1 MTRFLRLLAVGLVGV
16 LVFAACGGGGSDSSS
31 DGGGGGGGSGG
42 DLPACPLDA
51 LKKATKPVE
60 VTFWHALTRANEET
74 LQKLTDR
81 FNSSQTDVK
90 VKLVNQIG
98 YKENL
103 DKYRAGLA
111 GTDLPD
117 VIQVEDTA
125 TQQMIDTQSILP
137 AQSCIKADHYDTSDY
152 VQRVL
157 DRYTVNKVLW
167 PMPFN
172 VSNPVFFYDKA
183 AFKAAGLDP
192 EKPPTTLEAVK
203 ADAVKIRDL
212 PQYEAGF
219 GLKLDPWYLEQWSA
233 KADELYVNQENGR
246 KARATKTVF
255 DNDTGR
261 EIFSWMQDM
270 VKSGAAKTNSA
281 DGPSSYDNLLGI
293 RSKTV
298 GMTIDSSATLGT
310 ITQVLGGS
318 NAEGVELGVAP
329 MPGPPGGGGVL
340 VGGGALY
347 IVKKSA
353 PEKQAAVW
361 QYLKFLDD
369 PQTQADF
376 AAGTGYVPIRKS
388 SVDLPAIKN
397 LWATTPGYKVA
408 YDQLISG
415 KDDIATQ
422 GPVIGAYQA
431 VRDAVLA
438 GEQEMFTQGKAPA
451 DALKSAAQTSDAAMQ
466 DYNSRVAG

>member
-1 MTRFLRLLAVGLVGV
+1 
-16 LVFAACGGGGSDSSS
+16 
-31 DGGGGGGGSGG
+31 
-42 DLPACPLDA
+42 
-51 LKKATKPVE
+51 LKAATKPVD
-60 VTFWHALTRANEET
+60 VTFWHALTRANEEV
-74 LQKLTDR
+74 LQRLTDQ
-81 FNSSQTDVK
+81 FNSSQSDVK
-90 VKLVNQIG
+90 VTLVNQIG

-103 DKYRAGLA
+103 EKYRAGLG

-137 AQSCIKADHYDTSDY
+137 AQSCIKADNYDTKDY

-157 DRYTVNKVLW
+157 DRYTVNDVLW

-172 VSNPVFFYDKA
+172 VSNPVFFYDKN
-183 AFKAAGLDP
+183 AFRAAGLDP
-192 EKPPTTLEAVK
+192 EKPPTTLAEIK
-203 ADAVKIRDL
+203 ADAVKIKDL
-212 PQYEAGF
+212 PDYEAGF
-219 GLKLDPWYLEQWSA
+219 GMKLDPWYLEQWSA

-246 KARATKTVF
+246 KARATETVF
-255 DNDTGR
+255 DDKTGL

-293 RSKTV
+293 RSKAV

-310 ITQVLGGS
+310 ISQVFASGESG
-318 NAEGVELGVAP
+318 GVELGVAP

-361 QYLKFLDD
+361 EYLKFLDD

-388 SVDLPAIKN
+388 SVDLPAIQQQ
-397 LWATTPGYKVA
+397 WAKEPGYKVA

-415 KDDIATQ
+415 ADDIATQ

-438 GEQEMFTQGKAPA
+438 GEQEMFTQGKSPA
-451 DALKSAAQTSDAAMQ
+451 AALKSAAQQSDAAMQ
-466 DYNSRVAG
+466 EYNSRVTG

>member
-1 MTRFLRLLAVGLVGV
+1 MNRFLRVLAIGIVGV
-16 LVFAACGGGGSDSSS
+16 LVFAACGGGGSDDS
-31 DGGGGGGGSGG
+31 GGGSGG
-42 DLPACPLDA
+42 TNADGLPACPLDA
-51 LKKATKPVE
+51 LTKATKPVNI
-60 VTFWHALTRANEET
+60 TFWHALTRANEET
-74 LQKLTDR
+74 LQALTDR
-81 FNSSQTDVK
+81 FNASQKDVK
-90 VKLVNQIG
+90 VTLVNQIG

-103 DKYRAGLA
+103 EKYRAGLG

-125 TQQMIDTQSILP
+125 TQQMIDTQSVLP
-137 AQSCIKADHYDTSDY
+137 AQSCIKADKYDTSDY

-172 VSNPVFFYDKA
+172 VSNPVFFYDKR
-183 AFKAAGLDP
+183 AFTAAGLDP
-192 EKPPTTLEAVK
+192 EKPPTTLEEVK
-203 ADAVKIRDL
+203 ADAIKIKDL
-212 PQYEAGF
+212 PDYEAGF
-219 GLKLDPWYLEQWSA
+219 GMKLDPWYLEQWSA
-233 KADELYVNQENGR
+233 KADQLYVNEENGR
-246 KARATKTVF
+246 KTRATKTVF
-255 DNDTGR
+255 DNDTGLT
-261 EIFSWMQDM
+261 IFSWMDDM

-310 ITQVLGGS
+310 ISQVLSTEGG
-318 NAEGVELGVAP
+318 GVELGVAP
-329 MPGPPGGGGVL
+329 MPGPPGAGGVL

-347 IVKKSA
+347 IVKRSA

-451 DALKSAAQTSDAAMQ
+451 AALKSAASQSDTAMQ

>member
-1 MTRFLRLLAVGLVGV
+1 MTRFLRVLAVGLVGV
-16 LVFAACGGGGSDSSS
+16 LVFAACGGGSDDS
-31 DGGGGGGGSGG
+31 GGGGGGSSADG
-42 DLPACPLDA
+42 LPTCPLSA
-51 LKKATKPVE
+51 LDKATKPVE
-60 VTFWHALTRANEET
+60 ITFWHALTRANEEVLT
-74 LQKLTDR
+74 SLTDR
-81 FNSSQTDVK
+81 FNSSQQDVK

-103 DKYRAGLA
+103 EKYRAGLG

-137 AQSCIKADHYDTSDY
+137 AQSCIKADKYDTSDY
-152 VQRVL
+152 VKRVL
-157 DRYTVNKVLW
+157 DRYTVNQVLW

-172 VSNPVFFYDKA
+172 VSNPVFFYDKN
-183 AFKAAGLDP
+183 AFRAAGLDP
-192 EKPPTTLEAVK
+192 EKPPTTLEEVK
-203 ADAVKIRDL
+203 ADAMKIKDL
-212 PQYEAGF
+212 KGYEAGF
-219 GLKLDPWYLEQWSA
+219 GMKLDPWYLEQWSA
-233 KADELYVNQENGR
+233 KADKLYVNEENGR
-246 KARATKTVF
+246 KTRATETVF
-255 DNDTGR
+255 DNATGL
-261 EIFSWMQDM
+261 EIFSWMDDM

-281 DGPSSYDNLLGI
+281 DGPSQYDNLLGI
-293 RSKTV
+293 RSKQV
-298 GMTIDSSATLGT
+298 GMSIDSSATLGT
-310 ITQVLGGS
+310 ISQVFAQGESG
-318 NAEGVELGVAP
+318 GVELGVAP
-329 MPGPPGGGGVL
+329 MPGPPGKGGVL

-388 SVDLPAIKN
+388 SVDLPAIQQQWAKN
-397 LWATTPGYKVA
+397 PGYKVA

-431 VRDAVLA
+431 VRDSVLA
-438 GEQEMFTQGKAPA
+438 GEQEMFTQGKSPST
-451 DALKSAAQTSDAAMQ
+451 ALKSAATRANSAMQ
-466 DYNSRVAG
+466 EYNSRVTG

>member
-1 MTRFLRLLAVGLVGV
+1 MTRFVRVLAVGVVAV
-16 LVFAACGGGGSDSSS
+16 LVFAACGGGGSDS
-31 DGGGGGGGSGG
+31 GGGGGGSNADG
-42 DLPACPLDA
+42 LPACPLNA
-51 LKKATKPVE
+51 LKSATKPVE
-60 VTFWHALTRANEET
+60 ITFWHALTRANEEV
-74 LQKLTDR
+74 LQSLTDK
-81 FNSSQTDVK
+81 FNSSQSEVK

-103 DKYRAGLA
+103 EKYKAGL
-111 GTDLPD
+111 GGGDLPD

-137 AQSCIKADHYDTSDY
+137 AQSCIKADHYKTSDF

-157 DRYTVNKVLW
+157 DRYTVNNVLW

-172 VSNPVFFYDKA
+172 VSNPVFFYDKN
-183 AFKAAGLDP
+183 AFRAAGLDP
-192 EKPPTTLEAVK
+192 EKPPTTLDEVK
-203 ADAVKIRDL
+203 ADALKVKDL
-212 PQYEAGF
+212 PDYEAGF

-233 KADELYVNQENGR
+233 KADKLYVNEENGR

-255 DNDTGR
+255 DNSTGL
-261 EIFSWMQDM
+261 EIFSWMDDM

-293 RSKTV
+293 RSKAV

-310 ITQVLGGS
+310 ISQVFAQGESGGVDI
-318 NAEGVELGVAP
+318 GVSP
-329 MPGPPGGGGVL
+329 MPGPPGAGGVL

-361 QYLKFLDD
+361 QYLKFLVD

-388 SVDLPAIKN
+388 SVDLPAIQTQWQKN
-397 LWATTPGYKVA
+397 PGYKVA

-451 DALKSAAQTSDAAMQ
+451 DALKGAATAADTAMQ
-466 DYNSRVAG
+466 DYNSRVTG